1 MSLSPSANI
10 VTSHVAS
17 HRRGASWQS
26 SYELVP
32 AIDVTR
38 PASRGERITRPVSPP
53 YTSTDEDM
61 EGEEDPA
68 TPLRSQKCCPTC
80 GSRQEKGSK
89 QKLIAR
95 GIWSPTVFCLLAI
108 VVVLLMLYYV
118 RSKGNQYLA
127 TDFVPA
133 RAQIATQRVRFS
145 GTASF
150 DENGSAYRTS
160 RPGEP
165 QYVGTPTREIDDA
178 WTALVGGRYFYLTEE
193 EAREAWPDT
202 YQEYY
207 HDEFGYR
214 TGLDV
219 LHTLHCVNHLRKTLY
234 VDYYPHYSMGKPFQ
248 KYHVDHCIDIIRQA
262 VQCYGDLTPIPVR
275 WFESAHRTFI
285 DSDQIHTCRD
295 FSKIRNWATERYNGS
310 LAVHVREGLE
320 APE

>member
-127 TDFVPA
+127 TDFGEFCPVVNRPESNLL
-133 RAQIATQRVRFS
+133 R
-145 GTASF
+145 
-150 DENGSAYRTS
+150 NGSTSTSTNRDPACSFQRYR
-160 RPGEP
+160 
-165 QYVGTPTREIDDA
+165 I
-178 WTALVGGRYFYLTEE
+178 L
-193 EAREAWPDT
+193 
-202 YQEYY
+202 
-207 HDEFGYR
+207 
-214 TGLDV
+214 
-219 LHTLHCVNHLRKTLY
+219 
-234 VDYYPHYSMGKPFQ
+234 
-248 KYHVDHCIDIIRQA
+248 
-262 VQCYGDLTPIPVR
+262 
-275 WFESAHRTFI
+275 
-285 DSDQIHTCRD
+285 
-295 FSKIRNWATERYNGS
+295 
-310 LAVHVREGLE
+310 
-320 APE
+320 